1 MKRRNWILLAV
12 LVLAMFALSGC
23 GVPMEGVDVVN
34 TQPEGFWQTFV
45 VWPLANIL
53 ISIDGFLAGLGV
65 AYHWGWAIIAFTLL
79 VKLIT
84 FPLTLQQIRGMQ
96 AQRDLQPRLQE
107 LQKKYGKDREKLAA
121 EQMRLYQ
128 EAGVNPLSGC
138 LPLLIQM
145 PILFG
150 LYAALVAVGPM
161 LENAGFF
168 WIPDLSYPQY
178 SLGLN
183 WIPALWEQGDYATL
197 IGYLILPILLVV
209 TQFIMQKWM
218 TPTPMGT
225 DDSQAKMTQNMTLFM
240 TLFFGFF
247 TLQVPAGLTLYWVT
261 SNLLQMLQQWGVSKF
276 FMKPA
281 PAVAGAE
288 GGSKTPATV
297 DGKATKAGASQAGS
311 SKAAGAAQTSSS
323 GAKPSGANGSGSTRT
338 TTAGASSAAS
348 GTTPAGKSGKPSNRP
363 KAKGR

>member
-1 MKRRNWILLAV
+1 MGQVVGKENIRVKRRNWIVLAV
-12 LVLAMFALSGC
+12 LVVAMFALSGC

-34 TQPEGFWQTFV
+34 TQPEGPWQTFV

-53 ISIDGFLAGLGV
+53 IGIDGWLAGLGV
-65 AYHWGWAIIAFTLL
+65 VYHWGWAIIVFTLL

-84 FPLTLQQIRGMQ
+84 FPLTLQQTKSMQ
-96 AQRDLQPRLQE
+96 AQKDLQPRLQE

-121 EQMRLYQ
+121 EQMKLYQ

-138 LPLLIQM
+138 FPLLIQM

-178 SLGLN
+178 TMGMG
-183 WIPALWEQGDYATL
+183 WIQTLWQEGQYALLAAYLVLPVML
-197 IGYLILPILLVV
+197 IV

-218 TPTPMGT
+218 TPTPVGAN
-225 DDSQAKMTQNMTLFM
+225 DGAAKSTQNMTLIM
-240 TLFFGFF
+240 TLMFGFF

-261 SNLLQMLQQWGVSKF
+261 SNLLQMLQQWAVTTF
-276 FMKPA
+276 FTKPS
-281 PAVAGAE
+281 PAAAAAG
-288 GGSKTPATV
+288 GGAVVV
-297 DGKATKAGASQAGS
+297 DSKATKAAPANNGAGS
-311 SKAAGAAQTSSS
+311 NASANPGANPTSAGA
-323 GAKPSGANGSGSTRT
+323 TRP
-338 TTAGASSAAS
+338 AAS
-348 GTTPAGKSGKPSNRP
+348 GAPSSAKSGKPSNRP
-363 KAKGR
+363 KAKGK

>member
-12 LVLAMFALSGC
+12 LVLAMFLLSGC
-23 GVPMEGVDVVN
+23 GVPHEGVDVLH
-34 TQPEGFWQTFV
+34 TQPEGPWQQFV

-53 ISIDGFLAGLGV
+53 ISISNFLENIGIV
-65 AYHWGWAIIAFTLL
+65 YYWGWAIIVFTFI

-84 FPLTLQQIRGMQ
+84 FPLTLQQTRGMQ
-96 AQRDLQPRLQE
+96 AQKDLQPRLQE

-121 EQMRLYQ
+121 EQMKMYQ

-161 LENAGFF
+161 LKNAGFF

-178 SLGLN
+178 SMGLG
-183 WIPALWEQGDYATL
+183 WIQTLWNNGDYVTL
-197 IGYLILPILLVV
+197 ISYMILPVLLVV

-218 TPTPMGT
+218 TPTPATGG
-225 DDSQAKMTQNMTLFM
+225 DDSSAKMTQNMSMVM

-261 SNLLQMLQQWGVSKF
+261 SNLLQMLQQWSVTRF
-276 FMKPA
+276 FIKKSPTPA
-281 PAVAGAE
+281 AAGAGA
-288 GGSKTPATV
+288 GGTSAAAPVVV
-297 DGKATKAGASQAGS
+297 DSKATKVTTGGTSKSAPSSAGANGGGAAPRPAAGTSGAAGS
-311 SKAAGAAQTSSS
+311 SGTKAS
-323 GAKPSGANGSGSTRT
+323 KPA
-338 TTAGASSAAS
+338 
-348 GTTPAGKSGKPSNRP
+348 NRP
-363 KAKGR
+363 KAKGK